1 MQLAGALAAAKH
13 REFLP
18 FKGMTSA
25 HDAHCRRKVFEMGS
39 VSGVPSTPSNT
50 TGW

>member
-1 MQLAGALAAAKH
+1 MQLAGTLAAPEH

-25 HDAHCRRKVFEMGS
+25 HDADCRRKLFEMGS
-39 VSGVPSTPSNT
+39 VSGVPSAASRT
-50 TGW
+50 TS

>member
-1 MQLAGALAAAKH
+1 MLAAPEH

-25 HDAHCRRKVFEMGS
+25 HDAHCRRKIFEMGS
-39 VSGVPSTPSNT
+39 VSGVPSTGST
-50 TGW
+50 TTS

>member
-1 MQLAGALAAAKH
+1 MQLACTLAAPKQ

-39 VSGVPSTPSNT
+39 VSGVPLTESTKH
-50 TGW
+50 G